1 MMSAPLS
8 PIMPSAFA
16 LHRLIA
22 ARIPAFVGVSNG
34 RPHSWKTPVTNSRT
48 CARSCS
54 SVTGCPRRSKNC
66 WFALS
71 KHRRSSSRTNR
82 GLRSASETL
91 GAVYV
96 SRMGRYPGGPFDNGV
111 ILEVGAF
118 DRCSGGTPSPE
129 SDPKARELF
138 AAQDLNSHPA
148 TFVSGGERCY
158 DGTDRRL
165 REDSRIQP
173 FLSHL
178 RKADER
184 HRPLPAWRTRCH
196 PRLSSVS
203 RAPARMWVPG
213 RPRRPPWW
221 GDARPPARHEP
232 LHDRPQRRGGR
243 RHSHRASPREGPS
256 DGIELR
262 RRAGDCDRVEVSAK
276 PAKPDRDGRPRERSP
291 DGPRDEASCEST
303 PPEGPGDDRA
313 IRGPRGLPEPQVPRR
328 GRRVLPEVCVSP
340 PGMAPRGHL
349 QLRASERARL
359 LHDERTQR
367 IHDHRHDQGLG
378 RDGPT
383 PHHPSPDPG
392 HGGSVRRSHTPRR
405 REHSSGNQGIQARAF
420 REERSLGDV
429 GGAVPLHRS
438 SSRFLGP
445 RPLRLMEIGM
455 SIQSQLPERR
465 PRPRIETLA
474 DLVFGLSLSIGAIGL
489 IASSPTS
496 QAEINSHIFA
506 FGFTF
511 LVLITAWIIYTTYM
525 SVLPGELKAV
535 TFLNVALLLL
545 VALIPYLLNSVEL
558 ASPLLSPAEAS
569 AIGAY
574 ASTLFTLDL
583 SGILLILAAFA
594 HVISLEEKNL
604 VAPELARLFRNGRNR
619 MVTLSAAT
627 MVSIAPQFW
636 EWTLFGVPARLYIWY
651 LPFIS
656 YWVGRIVRPQSRTY
670 RAA

>member
-22 ARIPAFVGVSNG
+22 ARIPAFVGVASG
-34 RPHSWKTPVTNSRT
+34 RAHSWKTPVANSRT

-71 KHRRSSSRTNR
+71 KHRRSSSRTN
-82 GLRSASETL
+82 GGVRSASETL

-96 SRMGRYPGGPFDNGV
+96 SRMGRYPGGPFDDGV

-118 DRCSGGTPSPE
+118 DRYSGGTPSPE

-148 TFVSGGERCY
+148 TFVSRGERCN

-165 REDSRIQP
+165 RQDSRIQP
-173 FLSHL
+173 FLSHVA
-178 RKADER
+178 KPDER
-184 HRPLPAWRTRCH
+184 HRPLPAWRTRCP

-203 RAPARMWVPG
+203 RGPGPIWVSG
-213 RPRRPPWW
+213 RAHRPTWLREIRPPS
-221 GDARPPARHEP
+221 RHGP

-243 RHSHRASPREGPS
+243 RHSHRASPREGPP

-262 RRAGDCDRVEVSAK
+262 RRARDRDRVEVSAE

-291 DGPRDEASCEST
+291 DGPRDEAACEST
-303 PPEGPGDDRA
+303 APEGPGDDRE
-313 IRGPRGLPEPQVPRR
+313 IRDPRGLPEPQVPRR
-328 GRRVLPEVCVSP
+328 GRRVLPEVSVSP

-367 IHDHRHDQGLG
+367 IHDHRYDQGLG
-378 RDGPT
+378 GDGPA
-383 PHHPSPDPG
+383 PAHPCRDPG

-405 REHSSGNQGIQARAF
+405 REHSSGNPGIQARAF

-465 PRPRIETLA
+465 PRPRIGTLA

-496 QAEINSHIFA
+496 QGEINSHIFA

-594 HVISLEEKNL
+594 HVISLEEKKI
-604 VAPELARLFRNGRNR
+604 VAPELTQLFRNGRNR
-619 MVTLSAAT
+619 MTILSLVTLIS
-627 MVSIAPQFW
+627 VAPPFW
-636 EWTLFGVPARLYIWY
+636 EWTLFGVPVRLYIWY
-651 LPFIS
+651 LPLIS
-656 YWVGRIVRPQSRTY
+656 YWVGRVARPRSRTY
-670 RAA
+670 RAS

>member
-34 RPHSWKTPVTNSRT
+34 RPHSWKTPVTNSRS

-54 SVTGCPRRSKNC
+54 SVTGCPRMSKNC

-71 KHRRSSSRTNR
+71 KHRRSSSRTN
-82 GLRSASETL
+82 GGVRSASETL
-91 GAVYV
+91 GALYV

-111 ILEVGAF
+111 ILEVWAF

-148 TFVSGGERCY
+148 TFVSRGERCN

-165 REDSRIQP
+165 RQDSRIQP
-173 FLSHL
+173 FLSHI

-203 RAPARMWVPG
+203 RGPGPIWVSG
-213 RPRRPPWW
+213 RAHRPTWLREVRPPS
-221 GDARPPARHEP
+221 RHEP

-243 RHSHRASPREGPS
+243 RHSHRASPREGPL

-262 RRAGDCDRVEVSAK
+262 RRAHDRDRVEVSAE

-291 DGPRDEASCEST
+291 DGPRDEAACEST
-303 PPEGPGDDRA
+303 PPEGPGDDRE

-340 PGMAPRGHL
+340 PGMAARGHI

-378 RDGPT
+378 RDGPA
-383 PHHPSPDPG
+383 PDHPCPDLG

-429 GGAVPLHRS
+429 GGTGPLHRS
-438 SSRFLGP
+438 PSRFLGP

-455 SIQSQLPERR
+455 SIQPQLPERR

-474 DLVFGLSLSIGAIGL
+474 DLIFGLSLSIGAIGL

-525 SVLPGELKAV
+525 SVLPGELRTV

-594 HVISLEEKNL
+594 HVISLEEMKI
-604 VAPELARLFRNGRNR
+604 VAPELAQLFRNGRNR
-619 MVTLSAAT
+619 MTILSFVTLISVA
-627 MVSIAPQFW
+627 SPFW
-636 EWTLFGVPARLYIWY
+636 EWTLFGVPVRLYIWY
-651 LPFIS
+651 LPLIS
-656 YWVGRIVRPQSRTY
+656 YWVGRVVRPRSRTY
-670 RAA
+670 RAS